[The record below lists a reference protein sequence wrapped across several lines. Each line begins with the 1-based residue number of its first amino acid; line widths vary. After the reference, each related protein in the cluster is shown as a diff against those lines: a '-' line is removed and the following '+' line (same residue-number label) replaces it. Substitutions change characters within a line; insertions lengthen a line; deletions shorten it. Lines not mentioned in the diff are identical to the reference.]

1 MKGKGIGKDRR
12 FSWAAFTFI
21 RCPESWCRNWKD
33 ASGLGKQTHPPLGN
47 MDGLWEQKPWNPEGS
62 PWLRLPPGDG
72 QGLETL
78 CWGRAEKRLPD
89 SPDCAPPSF
98 NLGDQSLP
106 SDLHTPFLIPTQS
119 SSSFCLY
126 PHQRGNQSP
135 LPFSPTMPGDIVTA
149 LFCKW
154 RNRLGVVKAKQAT
167 EPGSEFIL
175 GLVASPIRYLRET
188 VRKNYNRD
196 FPGGSTG

>member
-1 MKGKGIGKDRR
+1 MQELEGCFGPWQANTSTLGEHGWPLTEDRTLEIQR
-12 FSWAAFTFI
+12 AAPGSGSLLGMVRVLRHFS
-21 RCPESWCRNWKD
+21 
-33 ASGLGKQTHPPLGN
+33 
-47 MDGLWEQKPWNPEGS
+47 
-62 PWLRLPPGDG
+62 
-72 QGLETL
+72 
-78 CWGRAEKRLPD
+78 WGRAEKRLPD

-106 SDLHTPFLIPTQS
+106 SDLHIPFLIPTQS
-119 SSSFCLY
+119 RSSFRLY
-126 PHQRGNQSP
+126 PHQRGYQSP
-135 LPFSPTMPGDIVTA
+135 LPFSPMMPGDIVTA

-196 FPGGSTG
+196 FPGGSIG